1 MAKYRTFT
9 PEFKAQIVLAIL
21 SGAKSQAE
29 LCREHHLKDSVVIR
43 WKTDFLANAP
53 KLFEAS
59 SQRRR
64 EVARMAELEQLV
76 GRLTLQLE
84 MAKKVS
90 ALLESRR
97 TPNDP

>member
-29 LCREHHLKDSVVIR
+29 ICREHHLKDSVVIR

-53 KLFEAS
+53 KLFEEN

-64 EVARMAELEQLV
+64 DVARIAKLEQLV
-76 GRLTLQLE
+76 GRLMLQLE

-97 TPNDP
+97 PSSEP

>member
-29 LCREHHLKDSVVIR
+29 ICREHHLKDSVVIR
-43 WKTDFLANAP
+43 WKTDFLQNAP
-53 KLFEAS
+53 KLFEES

-64 EVARMAELEQLV
+64 DIARIAELEQLV

-90 ALLESRR
+90 ALLESRSKSNE
-97 TPNDP
+97 P

>member
-9 PEFKAQIVLAIL
+9 PEFKTQIVLTIL
-21 SGAKSQAE
+21 SGTRSQAE
-29 LCREHHLKDSVVIR
+29 ICREHHLKDSVVIR
-43 WKTDFLANAP
+43 WKTEFLQNAP
-53 KLFEAS
+53 KLFEQD

-64 EVARMAELEQLV
+64 DLARIAELEQLV

-90 ALLESRR
+90 TLLESRGR
-97 TPNDP
+97 SSER

>member
-9 PEFKAQIVLAIL
+9 PEFKARVVLEIL
-21 SGAKSQAE
+21 SGTKSQAE
-29 LCREHHLKDSVVIR
+29 ICREHQLKDSVVIR
-43 WKTDFLANAP
+43 WKTEFLQNAP
-53 KLFEAS
+53 QLFEQE

-64 EVARMAELEQLV
+64 DLARIAELEQLV

-90 ALLESRR
+90 SMLESRGR
-97 TPNDP
+97 NSEP

>member
-21 SGAKSQAE
+21 SGTKSQAE
-29 LCREHHLKDSVVIR
+29 ICREHHLKDSVVIR
-43 WKTDFLANAP
+43 WKTDFLENAP
-53 KLFEAS
+53 KLFEQE

-64 EVARMAELEQLV
+64 DLVRIAELEQLV

-90 ALLESRR
+90 SILESRGR
-97 TPNDP
+97 NNEP